1 MNNINK
7 IKNLVIILTLL
18 LVGAFMVY
26 GIIYL
31 NKNTNNDKI
40 VSIGENAKTET
51 LEILASIENKA
62 KTNYALIKVE
72 LALLKSQIALEIDK
86 SEQKAETELDN
97 AINYLSEAKLTADEK
112 TKAEIDLLI
121 TKLNIAKKS
130 LEQKTDNA
138 LENVSAAVDEAKT
151 MSENHNDE
159 FQAKKEKYI
168 VTFTR
173 KYAEL
178 RAEEALLKAKIA
190 AQSEKTYSQA
200 QVYLEEAN
208 EWYIRSKEH
217 ETQKMKLYKEQIQKD
232 IEVAQSYLKKMD
244 KEARIII
251 ADIIEKASEI
261 VSDFIEEDSSEF

>member
-1 MNNINK
+1 MK
-7 IKNLVIILTLL
+7 SKNVIIIIVLL
-18 LVGAFMVY
+18 LVGSFFTY
-26 GIIYL
+26 KIICL
-31 NKNTNNDKI
+31 NNTSNDDKI
-40 VSIGENAKTET
+40 VSTSENAKTET
-51 LEILASIENKA
+51 SDLIASLEKKT
-62 KTNYALIKVE
+62 KTNYALANARV
-72 LALLKSQIALEIDK
+72 ALLKSQIALEIDK

-112 TKAEIDLLI
+112 TKAEIDLLQ
-121 TKLNIAKKS
+121 TKVNIAMKSVVQKK
-130 LEQKTDNA
+130 DDA

-190 AQSEKTYSQA
+190 AQSEKTYAQA